1 MLISFNKTNLNAMK
15 IITDKH
21 NISKQQ
27 PILNQV
33 EKFFSNR
40 TQKTILP
47 IIIKIKTKWIQTIRE
62 TTMLQT
68 KVKHFVPKYW
78 LSDSTKTYAEI
89 TSQSNQQ
96 KYMGQTNTQR
106 ISEEKP
112 RAKQSNNHYCTWY
125 SRTRSWYQWES
136 TFFILRPK

>member
-33 EKFFSNR
+33 EKIFSNR

-47 IIIKIKTKWIQTIRE
+47 IIIKIKTK
-62 TTMLQT
+62 
-68 KVKHFVPKYW
+68 
-78 LSDSTKTYAEI
+78 
-89 TSQSNQQ
+89 
-96 KYMGQTNTQR
+96 
-106 ISEEKP
+106 
-112 RAKQSNNHYCTWY
+112 
-125 SRTRSWYQWES
+125 
-136 TFFILRPK
+136 